1 MLFLQLLINGI
12 QAGALYALIAVG
24 FSLIFGT
31 TRIFHF
37 AHGATF
43 TIAAYVFYHLYAV
56 THLHWSVAVLAC
68 AVAAVLFGLALN
80 RWVYIPIQKHE
91 GSFFT
96 VFVAAFGVS
105 ILVENLCGMV
115 FGRSYVSVDTPLS
128 RSVEIAHGLYVSPLS
143 GVAIV
148 IALLFFG
155 GLQVFLMR
163 THTGMAL
170 RALADNPELVRA
182 YGLSPRRLSMS
193 VFALGSLLA
202 VPAAIL
208 SAMGSGLQP
217 SLGEH
222 VMLISLAASIVGG
235 IGSLRGAACA
245 GLVLGLAENL
255 ALAYFQP
262 QWSEAVTF
270 IVLFL
275 SIIVR
280 PSGFFGRAIAS

>member
-56 THLHWSVAVLAC
+56 THLHWSVAVLAS
-68 AVAAVLFGLALN
+68 ATAAVLFGLALN

-170 RALADNPELVRA
+170 RALSDNPELVRA

-235 IGSLRGAACA
+235 IGSLRGAAYA

-280 PSGFFGRAIAS
+280 PSGFFGRVIAS

>member
-56 THLHWSVAVLAC
+56 THLHWIVAVLAC
-68 AVAAVLFGLALN
+68 AAAAVLFGLAVN

-115 FGRSYVSVDTPLS
+115 FGRSYVSVDTTLS
-128 RSVEIAHGLYVSPLS
+128 RSVQIAHGLYVSPLS
-143 GVAIV
+143 GVAIA

-170 RALADNPELVRA
+170 RALSDNPELVRA

-202 VPAAIL
+202 VPAAVL

-217 SLGEH
+217 ALGEH

>member
-56 THLHWSVAVLAC
+56 THLHWSIAVLAC
-68 AVAAVLFGLALN
+68 AAAAVLFGLALN

-170 RALADNPELVRA
+170 RALSDNPELVRA

-202 VPAAIL
+202 VPAAVL

-235 IGSLRGAACA
+235 IGSLRGAAYA

>member
-56 THLHWSVAVLAC
+56 THLHWGIAVPAC
-68 AVAAVLFGLALN
+68 AAAAVLFGLALN

-170 RALADNPELVRA
+170 RALSDNPELVRA

-202 VPAAIL
+202 VPAAVL

-235 IGSLRGAACA
+235 IGSLRGAAYA

>member
-56 THLHWSVAVLAC
+56 THLHWIVAVLAC
-68 AVAAVLFGLALN
+68 AAAAVLFGLAVN

-128 RSVEIAHGLYVSPLS
+128 RSVQIAHGLYVSPLS
-143 GVAIV
+143 GVAIA

-170 RALADNPELVRA
+170 RALSDNPELVRA

-202 VPAAIL
+202 VPAAVL

-217 SLGEH
+217 ALGEH

>member
-56 THLHWSVAVLAC
+56 MHLHWSVAVLAC
-68 AVAAVLFGLALN
+68 ATAAVLFGLALN

-128 RSVEIAHGLYVSPLS
+128 RSVEIVHGLYVSPLS

-155 GLQVFLMR
+155 GLHVFLMR

-170 RALADNPELVRA
+170 RALSDNPELVRA
-182 YGLSPRRLSMS
+182 YGMSPRRLSMS
-193 VFALGSLLA
+193 VFALGSLLVVVPGLVTTVAGLLLLLPPSRA
-202 VPAAIL
+202 VARPVLTA
-208 SAMGSGLQP
+208 
-217 SLGEH
+217 
-222 VMLISLAASIVGG
+222 LATRG
-235 IGSLRGAACA
+235 IGRRFPLITVATVGADRHARRPQPDYIDGEVIDVSEVVPPALPLRP
-245 GLVLGLAENL
+245 E
-255 ALAYFQP
+255 
-262 QWSEAVTF
+262 
-270 IVLFL
+270 
-275 SIIVR
+275 
-280 PSGFFGRAIAS
+280 

>member
-12 QAGALYALIAVG
+12 QTGALYALIAVG

-56 THLHWSVAVLAC
+56 AHLHWSIALLAC
-68 AVAAVLFGLALN
+68 AAAAVLFGLAVN

-128 RSVEIAHGLYVSPLS
+128 RSVQIAHGLYVAPLS
-143 GVAIV
+143 GIAIV

-170 RALADNPELVRA
+170 RALSDNPDLVRA

-202 VPAAIL
+202 VPAAVL

>member
-56 THLHWSVAVLAC
+56 THLHWSLAVLAS
-68 AVAAVLFGLALN
+68 AIAAVLFGLALN

-170 RALADNPELVRA
+170 RALSDNPELVRA

-235 IGSLRGAACA
+235 IGSLRGAAYA

-280 PSGFFGRAIAS
+280 PSGFFGRVIAS